1 MGERRERRG
10 RRSIGRSCGDNCG
23 ARERVCRKRGGAM
36 SISEY
41 NGAAIIAM
49 SGKDCVAIGCDLRLG
64 IQNQTLATDFK
75 KVYKIHDRLY
85 LGLAGL
91 ATDAL
96 TLNQRF
102 QFKHNMYK
110 LREERN
116 MKPATFAHMVSLGA
130 METSKDFMVAGTAPS
145 SLWGVCES
153 FFRADLGPEEL
164 FETISQCLLSGVDR
178 DALAG
183 WGAVVYVI
191 AKDRSFVKTLK
202 GRMD

>member
-1 MGERRERRG
+1 
-10 RRSIGRSCGDNCG
+10 
-23 ARERVCRKRGGAM
+23 M

-49 SGKDCVAIGCDLRLG
+49 SGKDCVAIGSDLRLG

-75 KVYKIHDRLY
+75 KVFKIHSRLY

-116 MKPATFAHMVSLGA
+116 MKPATFAHMVS
-130 METSKDFMVAGTAPS
+130 
-145 SLWGVCES
+145 
-153 FFRADLGPEEL
+153 
-164 FETISQCLLSGVDR
+164 
-178 DALAG
+178 
-183 WGAVVYVI
+183 
-191 AKDRSFVKTLK
+191 KTLYEK
-202 GRMD
+202 R

>member
-1 MGERRERRG
+1 
-10 RRSIGRSCGDNCG
+10 
-23 ARERVCRKRGGAM
+23 M

-41 NGAAIIAM
+41 NGAAIVAM

-116 MKPATFAHMVSLGA
+116 MKPATFAHMVSKTLYEKRFGPYFCEPVIAGIDDDGTPYITGMDSLGA
-130 METSKDFMVAGTAPS
+130 METSKDFMVAGTAPN

-153 FFRADLGPEEL
+153 FYRPNLSQDEL
-164 FETISQCLLSGVDR
+164 FESISQCLLSGVDR
-178 DALAG
+178 DCLSG

-191 AKDRSFVKTLK
+191 GKDGSFVKTLK